1 MEQTNDKALTAFIA
15 AITDIQGQLTILTMY
30 ADNHMEVP
38 PDDVDWG
45 HVGSARHVLELLT
58 EATAFLNLR

>member
-15 AITDIQGQLTILTMY
+15 AITDIQGQLAILTQY

-38 PDDVDWG
+38 PDRVDWG
-45 HVGSARHVLELLT
+45 HVGSARHVLELLA